1 MANEKS
7 KERAAEVLR
16 YVADNID
23 RFIPEEWLLEG
34 SRLIVEIPDHSEL
47 PTVEL
52 SGIMPAEPIL
62 LK

>member
-7 KERAAEVLR
+7 KERMAEILR

-23 RFIPEEWLLEG
+23 RFIPEEWLLDG
-34 SRLIVEIPDHSEL
+34 SEIIVRYAGNDTV